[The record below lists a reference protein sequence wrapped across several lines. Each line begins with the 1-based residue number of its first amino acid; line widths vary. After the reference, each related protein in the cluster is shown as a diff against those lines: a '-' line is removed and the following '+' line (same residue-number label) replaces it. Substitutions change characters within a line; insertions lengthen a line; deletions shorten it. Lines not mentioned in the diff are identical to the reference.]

1 MLIYI
6 ISSCFSYNEYEYF
19 GNSKMVFVGYL
30 YPGQTLFVQIVACF
44 CIFYILLD
52 TLRVENM
59 VSVKSFIFLYFIQR
73 QCFAFFLLHVHFS
86 HEVAIA
92 NSENSDIHMW
102 WDWRRTTMGII
113 VWLYRITTLDDYSGF
128 LVPVAALVFI
138 I

>member
-1 MLIYI
+1 
-6 ISSCFSYNEYEYF
+6 
-19 GNSKMVFVGYL
+19 MVFVGYL

-86 HEVAIA
+86 REVAIA
-92 NSENSDIHMW
+92 NSENSDIHM
-102 WDWRRTTMGII
+102 
-113 VWLYRITTLDDYSGF
+113 
-128 LVPVAALVFI
+128 
-138 I
+138 